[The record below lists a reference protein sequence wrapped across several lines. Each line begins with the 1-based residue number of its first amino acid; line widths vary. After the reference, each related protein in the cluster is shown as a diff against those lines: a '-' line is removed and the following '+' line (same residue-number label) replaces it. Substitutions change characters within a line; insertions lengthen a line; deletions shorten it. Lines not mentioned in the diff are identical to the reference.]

1 MNMLTP
7 KEVAEIM
14 KIPYEAAL
22 KFIRYSGIDYIKVG
36 RTYRVSEDKLHAF
49 LKQRGK
55 IEVSLG

>member
-36 RTYRVSEDKLHAF
+36 RTYRVSEDKLNAF
-49 LKQRGK
+49 LKQRGQ
-55 IEVSLG
+55 IEVPLS

>member
-1 MNMLTP
+1 MKMLTAV
-7 KEVAEIM
+7 EVAEIL
-14 KIPYEAAL
+14 KIPYESAL